1 MKSIRCCAVRALN
14 ASDLC
19 IAMMAVDGVLTV
31 IKNMISKEGDNHVKC
46 KTLFASNQGVKRYR

>member
-19 IAMMAVDGVLTV
+19 IAMMAVGGVLTV
-31 IKNMISKEGDNHVKC
+31 IKNMISKEGDNV
-46 KTLFASNQGVKRYR
+46 